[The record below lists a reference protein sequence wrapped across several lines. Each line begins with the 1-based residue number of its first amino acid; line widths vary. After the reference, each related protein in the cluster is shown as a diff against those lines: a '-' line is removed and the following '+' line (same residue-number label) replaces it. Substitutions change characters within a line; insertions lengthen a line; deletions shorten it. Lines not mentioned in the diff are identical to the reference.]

1 MEGVIEYS
9 SDQLTIIM
17 SLTKS
22 PAQGDN
28 SNNNSTNNNHDGY
41 TISQGND
48 NHVSTQESF
57 DAEVM
62 SLKAVELLLLS
73 TVEVGSPLHS
83 GSLYPYHRYYP
94 I

>member
-28 SNNNSTNNNHDGY
+28 SNNNSTNNHHDGY

-62 SLKAVELLLLS
+62 SLKPLELFLLT
-73 TVEVGSPLHS
+73 TVEVESPLHS
-83 GSLYPYHRYYP
+83 GSLCPYHRYYP

>member
-28 SNNNSTNNNHDGY
+28 SNNKSTNNHHDGY

-48 NHVSTQESF
+48 NHVST
-57 DAEVM
+57 
-62 SLKAVELLLLS
+62 
-73 TVEVGSPLHS
+73 
-83 GSLYPYHRYYP
+83 
-94 I
+94 